1 MTNTMTREQAI
12 ERLQEALQ
20 YGNACAV
27 DVLIEYQDTEE
38 TRALSASCWTH
49 SEFVDGGE
57 PYDTFMARFRNV
69 VHKVLDVDLD
79 TLWGI

>member
-1 MTNTMTREQAI
+1 MANNMTRQQAI
-12 ERLQEALQ
+12 ERLQGALQ
-20 YGNACAV
+20 DGNASAV
-27 DVLIEYQDTEE
+27 SVLIEYQDTEE
-38 TRALSASCWTH
+38 TRALYESCWAH

-57 PYDTFMARFRNV
+57 SYDTFMDRFRNV